1 MGKAIVVCAAAV
13 ALASGCASKKP
24 EAPVPGAETVR
35 VGTGHPGASFFE
47 LGPVSGVDGQGCGD
61 DGKRGSRD
69 GAVASLMKN
78 AFAMGGTHVQVQAL
92 HEPRQMGECF
102 VNVYRITGTAYREA
116 KTAAA
121 GNEVVQALRE
131 LQSLR
136 DAGTITQPEFEKL
149 KANMIR

>member
-1 MGKAIVVCAAAV
+1 
-13 ALASGCASKKP
+13 
-24 EAPVPGAETVR
+24 
-35 VGTGHPGASFFE
+35 
-47 LGPVSGVDGQGCGD
+47 
-61 DGKRGSRD
+61 
-69 GAVASLMKN
+69 
-78 AFAMGGTHVQVQAL
+78 
-92 HEPRQMGECF
+92 MGECF